1 MAAASLGTRTARGA
15 ASVLGRD
22 AGPGGRIVRV
32 LAGGLALT
40 HLVTTKV
47 LERSAG
53 ENLVA
58 VTTAVGVAVAFTVA
72 LALLKPRLTK
82 GRSRGLSGWP
92 GGALL
97 LLPMLIYPIGVL
109 PEAPAL
115 GVALYT
121 EFSVLLAGAIG
132 YGGLELAALPT
143 LALGFRPVLYGPFN
157 TVDLAERG
165 MSRRR
170 HGPASQAGGLLA
182 IIGLGYFW
190 TVPPLAAMNGSVGE
204 AADGL
209 SGLGPVAGA
218 LVVTAAA
225 LMAVPFKRPARIRRL
240 RAGAFLLL
248 GLGAVV
254 EALPDVLWPVVIL
267 TGLVVGVLRLIR
279 GAREAKAAPR
289 PAPLRSVPLRSVP
302 VQPPTVQPPTDRPVA
317 DRPTVETSST
327 AR

>member
-1 MAAASLGTRTARGA
+1 MAAASSGTRPARGA

-32 LAGGLALT
+32 LAGTLALT
-40 HLVTTKV
+40 HLITTKV
-47 LERSAG
+47 PERSTG

-58 VTTAVGVAVAFTVA
+58 VATAVGIAVLYTVA
-72 LALLKPRLTK
+72 LALLKPRLTR
-82 GRSRGLSGWP
+82 GMARGLSGWP

-109 PEAPAL
+109 PDGPAL
-115 GVALYT
+115 GVAFYT
-121 EFSVLLAGAIG
+121 ELSVLVAGLIG
-132 YGGLELAALPT
+132 YGGLELAAVPA

-157 TVDLAERG
+157 AVDLAERG
-165 MSRRR
+165 MRVSRYGR
-170 HGPASQAGGLLA
+170 ASQAGGLLA

-190 TVPPLAAMNGSVGE
+190 TVPPLAAMHNSVGE

-209 SGLGPVAGA
+209 KGLAPVAGA
-218 LVVTAAA
+218 LVLVAAV
-225 LMAVPFKRPARIRRL
+225 LVAVPFKGPARVRRL
-240 RAGAFLLL
+240 RAGALFLL

-254 EALPDVLWPVVIL
+254 GAFPDVLWPVVIL
-267 TGLVVGVLRLIR
+267 TGLVVGTLRLGR
-279 GAREAKAAPR
+279 GARDRKAAPR
-289 PAPLRSVPLRSVP
+289 TAPPRSVPLHSVP
-302 VQPPTVQPPTDRPVA
+302 VQTPTDRPVA

>member
-1 MAAASLGTRTARGA
+1 MAAASSGARTARGA
-15 ASVLGRD
+15 ATVLGRD

-32 LAGGLALT
+32 LAGALALT
-40 HLVTTKV
+40 HLITTKV
-47 LERSAG
+47 PERSTG

-58 VTTAVGVAVAFTVA
+58 VTTAVGIAVAFTVA

-82 GRSRGLSGWP
+82 GISRGLSGWP

-109 PEAPAL
+109 PDGPAL

-121 EFSVLLAGAIG
+121 ELSVLIAGLIG

-157 TVDLAERG
+157 AVDLAERG
-165 MSRRR
+165 MRKSRYGR
-170 HGPASQAGGLLA
+170 ASQAGGVLA

-190 TVPPLAAMNGSVGE
+190 TVPPLAAVHGSVGD
-204 AADGL
+204 AVSGL
-209 SGLGPVAGA
+209 GGLGPVAGA
-218 LVVTAAA
+218 LVIAAAA
-225 LMAVPFKRPARIRRL
+225 LVAVPFKGPARIRRL
-240 RAGAFLLL
+240 RAGALLLL
-248 GLGAVV
+248 GLGGVV
-254 EALPDVLWPVVIL
+254 GALPDALWPVVIL
-267 TGLVVGVLRLIR
+267 TGLVVGVLRLSR
-279 GAREAKAAPR
+279 GARDRK
-289 PAPLRSVPLRSVP
+289 PALRSIP
-302 VQPPTVQPPTDRPVA
+302 VQPVPVQPPTDRPVA